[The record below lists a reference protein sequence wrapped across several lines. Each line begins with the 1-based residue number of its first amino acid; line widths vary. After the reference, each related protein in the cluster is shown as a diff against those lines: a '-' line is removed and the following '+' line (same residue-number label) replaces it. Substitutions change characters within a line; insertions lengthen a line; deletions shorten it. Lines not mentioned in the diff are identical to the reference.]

1 MIMQASFTFTGT
13 PETYIASRGPDV
25 PILFFDPA
33 ALHTRFALFQSGFPG
48 LVTYAVKANDTSE
61 VIKNLYMAGLST
73 FDVAS
78 PAEIARV
85 RDLCP
90 DATLHYN
97 NPVRSIREIQMGVQV
112 CVVSWSVDCISELE
126 KLI

>member
-1 MIMQASFTFTGT
+1 MQASFTFTGT
-13 PETYIASRGPDV
+13 PKTYIASRGPDV

-33 ALHTRFALFQSGFPG
+33 ALYTRFALFQSGFPG

-61 VIKNLYMAGLST
+61 VIENLHMAGLST

-97 NPVRSIREIQMGVQV
+97 NPVRSAREIQMDFLLSPRLHSSRG
-112 CVVSWSVDCISELE
+112 
-126 KLI
+126 

>member
-1 MIMQASFTFTGT
+1 MQLSFTFTGT

-33 ALHTRFALFQSGFPG
+33 ALHTRFALFQSDFPG

-61 VIKNLYMAGLST
+61 VIENLHMAGLST
-73 FDVAS
+73 FDLAS

-97 NPVRSIREIQMGVQV
+97 NPVR
-112 CVVSWSVDCISELE
+112 
-126 KLI
+126 